1 MYLQQ
6 KLYIYQKTYRRFK
19 KIIQI
24 RKIMNEEKTFKEKLR
39 TIISKI
45 DFEKVT
51 LEDFEKESY
60 YNDVLPNF
68 KKHGIL

>member
-1 MYLQQ
+1 
-6 KLYIYQKTYRRFK
+6 
-19 KIIQI
+19 
-24 RKIMNEEKTFKEKLR
+24 MNEEKTFKEKLR

-45 DFEKVT
+45 DLEKVT

-68 KKHGIL
+68 KKTRYFVNCLLIRKEPPITDGSFLDK

>member
-1 MYLQQ
+1 
-6 KLYIYQKTYRRFK
+6 
-19 KIIQI
+19 
-24 RKIMNEEKTFKEKLR
+24 MNEEKTFKEKLR

-45 DFEKVT
+45 DLEKVT